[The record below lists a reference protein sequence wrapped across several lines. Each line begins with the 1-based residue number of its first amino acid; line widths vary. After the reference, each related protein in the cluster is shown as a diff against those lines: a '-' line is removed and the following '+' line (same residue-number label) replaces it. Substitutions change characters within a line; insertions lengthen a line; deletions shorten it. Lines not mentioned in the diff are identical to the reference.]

1 MSVALEYLGGYYI
14 MVEYNTVI
22 ELAKDVKRKINEYN
36 ITEPS
41 LKKEAYDNLKKDINE
56 ILSVPKNRS
65 LIYKGNSVS
74 VVFSKTLGQWRMR
87 VWKEII
93 EK

>member
-1 MSVALEYLGGYYI
+1 MTEYT
-14 MVEYNTVI
+14 TVI

-41 LKKEAYDNLKKDINE
+41 LKKDAYKNLKKEIDD
-56 ILSVPKNRS
+56 ILSVPKNRA
-65 LIYKGNSVS
+65 LIYKGTNVS

-87 VWKEII
+87 VWKDLV